1 MGTRSYI
8 AKQIGADSYR
18 SIYSQLD
25 GYPSYLGLLLIDY
38 YNTEEMVDKL
48 LDLGDIYV
56 LKPKLEPD
64 TKLPHDW
71 ITQQK
76 DVTVAFGRDMEEP
89 GFDSTIKTLADLN
102 KNFEI
107 EYVYIF
113 TQENEWKYFTV
124 GELNQGLLDLK
135 ETVDYIK
142 SQNEASD
149 NSYDEFDDDINEIG
163 GIMY

>member
-25 GYPSYLGLLLIDY
+25 GYPSYLGVLLNDY

-48 LDLGDIYV
+48 LELGDIYA
-56 LKPKLEPD
+56 LKPKLDPD
-64 TKLPHDW
+64 PTIPHDW
-71 ITQQK
+71 INRQK
-76 DVTVAFGRDMEEP
+76 DVTVAFGRDMDEP
-89 GFDSTIKTLADLN
+89 GFDSTIKTLAELDEN
-102 KNFEI
+102 YDI

-113 TQENEWKYFTV
+113 TQENKWKYFTV
-124 GELNQGLLDLK
+124 GELDQGLRDLT

-142 SQNEASD
+142 SHDEALENSD
-149 NSYDEFDDDINEIG
+149 DEFEDDINEIG
-163 GIMY
+163 GIIY